1 MKRSLRTQMNSLI
14 AGGAGFIGL
23 NLAETIL
30 RQGQG
35 VVIYDTGSVP
45 EAARRCFDSLP
56 GSWTQVHG
64 SVTDQEAVASTLSD
78 QQITQV
84 FYGATITSGPERERE
99 APESVLSVNLLGLAS
114 VAKSAAKTGVR
125 RLLNISSGAAYGLSV
140 QGGPG
145 ALHEAH
151 TREHPS
157 TLYSVSKLASE
168 ITLRRIAELTG
179 LDALSVRLSSI
190 FGPWER
196 DTGFRDTLSAPMQA
210 SGAAQR
216 GESVILARRECR
228 DWTYSRDVAHA
239 LLLLI
244 DVEGPRYDLY
254 NITSGR
260 VWSTADWCKRLAGR
274 FPAFSYRFA
283 EREETATI
291 DLYSATDRPPLDP
304 GRLRDDL
311 GHSLPSDVD
320 VMFADFEQWLDR
332 NPDFWSAGATDGSK
346 AG

>member
-1 MKRSLRTQMNSLI
+1 MKRSLPTQMNSLI

-23 NLAETIL
+23 NLAEAIL

-45 EAARRCFDSLP
+45 EAAQRCFDSLP

-64 SVTDQEAVASTLSD
+64 SVTDQEAVAGTLSD

-125 RLLNISSGAAYGLSV
+125 RLLNISSGAAYGLPV
-140 QGGPG
+140 QSGPG

-151 TREHPS
+151 SREHPS

-190 FGPWER
+190 FGP
-196 DTGFRDTLSAPMQA
+196 
-210 SGAAQR
+210 
-216 GESVILARRECR
+216 
-228 DWTYSRDVAHA
+228 
-239 LLLLI
+239 
-244 DVEGPRYDLY
+244 
-254 NITSGR
+254 
-260 VWSTADWCKRLAGR
+260 
-274 FPAFSYRFA
+274 
-283 EREETATI
+283 
-291 DLYSATDRPPLDP
+291 
-304 GRLRDDL
+304 
-311 GHSLPSDVD
+311 
-320 VMFADFEQWLDR
+320 
-332 NPDFWSAGATDGSK
+332 
-346 AG
+346 